1 MPMESNCGL
10 LNSLMEP
17 RYPKLICKYVVYS
30 LLFFYTAVVKLK
42 VLAHTCVEVGAPLIQ
57 GANASFQLGILG
69 RQETYGWCW
78 TSRMEA
84 FLVSELFV

>member
-42 VLAHTCVEVGAPLIQ
+42 VLAHTRVEVGAPLIQ

-69 RQETYGWCW
+69 RQETYG
-78 TSRMEA
+78 
-84 FLVSELFV
+84 